1 MKSAV
6 IWRAQVARIL
16 GFALML
22 AGLAPAV
29 WFAMHSFHAM
39 PMEPWAPLHR
49 LPPMVYTSLVALAV
63 SLPGFLVMWL
73 GATLA
78 GRQKD
83 ALEAHRRD
91 RQDRL
96 RRVRAYGRDERIEP
110 FIGSRITLADDKE
123 PL

>member
-1 MKSAV
+1 
-6 IWRAQVARIL
+6 
-16 GFALML
+16 ML

-29 WFAMHSFHAM
+29 WFAMNSLHAM
-39 PMEPWAPLHR
+39 PMEPWGPLRR

-63 SLPGFLVMWL
+63 SAPGFLVMWL

-83 ALEAHRRD
+83 VLEAHRREK
-91 RQDRL
+91 QDRL
-96 RRVRAYGRDERIEP
+96 RRVRAYSGEERIEP
-110 FIGSRITLADDKE
+110 YIGSPIRLAEDKE